1 MRKSVKSIV
10 LFVFS
15 VTILTGSAIGQE
27 TVFGPEEEEKPAL
40 PEINLEQQE
49 LHTFVEMY
57 DEMVELEANYN
68 FKLMD
73 LIQEHGMEI
82 RRYEMLMAAKRLN
95 TDIETEPGE
104 KAKLRAIRKD
114 IEDLKRKTLDSM
126 QLVFQKHQLNQQKYR
141 MILQRMRQDEDFR
154 QRVEKL
160 RQKRIP
166 K

>member
-1 MRKSVKSIV
+1 
-10 LFVFS
+10 
-15 VTILTGSAIGQE
+15 
-27 TVFGPEEEEKPAL
+27 
-40 PEINLEQQE
+40 
-49 LHTFVEMY
+49 
-57 DEMVELEANYN
+57 
-68 FKLMD
+68 
-73 LIQEHGMEI
+73 MEI